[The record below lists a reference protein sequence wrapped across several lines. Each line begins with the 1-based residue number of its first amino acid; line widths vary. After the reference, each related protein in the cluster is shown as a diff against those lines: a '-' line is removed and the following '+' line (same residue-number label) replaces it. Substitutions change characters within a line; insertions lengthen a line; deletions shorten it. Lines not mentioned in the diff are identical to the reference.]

1 MDAALIPFAQHLEE
15 AEAFHGH
22 LCGGIVLGV
31 RMALRG
37 LREIHLQDPK
47 GADRKKLL
55 VFVEVDRCATD
66 AITSVTGCRPGKRTM
81 KIKDFG
87 KMAAT
92 FLNMETGQAV
102 RISAKPRDR
111 APLTETTP
119 EASAR
124 LLCAL
129 PDGELFRIQPGRV
142 PLAAG
147 DRPGLPVRCVTC
159 VRCGEEVLDLR
170 DVLVQ
175 GETLCWP
182 CAQGESYFIPDP
194 SEGRA

>member
-1 MDAALIPFAQHLEE
+1 MGLSLIPLSQHLEE

-37 LREIHLQDPK
+37 LREIGIEDPK
-47 GADRKKLL
+47 GADRKKLMI
-55 VFVEVDRCATD
+55 FVEVDRCATD

-92 FLNMETGQAV
+92 FVNLETDQAV
-102 RISAKPRDR
+102 RISARPRER
-111 APLTETTP
+111 PPLSETTP

-124 LLCAL
+124 LLCAVA
-129 PDGELFRIQPGRV
+129 DGDLFRIQRGRV
-142 PLAAG
+142 PLTAG

-159 VRCGEEVLDLR
+159 VRCGEEVLDMR
-170 DVLVQ
+170 DVPVE
-175 GETLCWP
+175 GGPLCRP
-182 CAQGESYFIPDP
+182 CAQGESYFIPDAGA
-194 SEGRA
+194 ERG